1 MRIKEG
7 FVLRE
12 VCGEKVVMGEGL
24 KTINFSKMIHLN
36 ETAAFLWSKLQ
47 GIEFDTEMMASL
59 LCAEYEVSEELALA
73 DSKALADKLIEAGVM
88 ER

>member
-7 FVLRE
+7 FVLRD

-36 ETAAFLWSKLQ
+36 ETAAYLWNELLGK
-47 GIEFDTEMMASL
+47 EFDTEMMADL
-59 LCAEYEVSEELALA
+59 LCEQYEVTRELAVADSKKLA
-73 DSKALADKLIEAGVM
+73 DSLIEAEVV
-88 ER
+88 EK